1 VAFYVYGE
9 GGEKVVK
16 GDAGDPRCTA
26 TGKKE

>member
-1 VAFYVYGE
+1 VPFYVYGE

-16 GDAGDPRCTA
+16 GDARDARGTP